1 MKRPAGDVGRESCD
15 SGAVSRGTTAP
26 EAPVLRRPGHPGT
39 GVPGHKLPAL
49 PCPLG
54 IPQMQKPTRFPGSA
68 LMSCMPVVQRR
79 MRPRIFQIAGSN
91 SAT

>member
-1 MKRPAGDVGRESCD
+1 M
-15 SGAVSRGTTAP
+15 SRGKTAP
-26 EAPVLRRPGHPGT
+26 DDRGLERPVHPGT

-68 LMSCMPVVQRR
+68 LMSCKAVVQRR
-79 MRPRIFQIAGSN
+79 MRPRIFQIAGSS